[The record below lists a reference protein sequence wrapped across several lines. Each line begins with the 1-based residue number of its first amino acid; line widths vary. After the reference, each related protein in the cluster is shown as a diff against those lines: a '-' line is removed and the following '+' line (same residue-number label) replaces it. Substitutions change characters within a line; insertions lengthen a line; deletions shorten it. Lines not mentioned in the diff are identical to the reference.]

1 MKRFTLILTLFL
13 MAAMPMMAERVTPET
28 ARKVATTF
36 LNNNG
41 AKVAQLT
48 DLSKAAGFP
57 NLYIFNANP
66 GFVVMSADDC
76 VKPILGYSLTNVFV
90 VEGMPENIHG
100 WLQGYNDEIQYAVD
114 NRMSADAETTQLWKD
129 LIEGNSKAAKATA
142 VVDNLLSTTW
152 DQNPRYNNLCP
163 YSSYYGQLTVTGCVA
178 TAMAQIMKYWN
189 YPSRGIGS
197 HSYIHEEYTD
207 ANGYHQGFGELSA
220 NFGATTYDWA
230 NMPNA
235 LSSTS
240 SDTQI
245 EAVATLMYHCG
256 VSVEMDY
263 GVASIGGSG
272 AATSFVATALQTYFN
287 YQSCTF
293 MYKSANEANWVN
305 MLKTELNAGRPLQ
318 YSGRGTG
325 GGHSFVC
332 CGYDS
337 NDKFYFNWGWSGNN
351 DGFYALDNL
360 VPGSGGAG
368 GGSYS
373 FTENQGAIFG
383 IHPSTCTAA
392 APTGLTYTQNGRN
405 VTLNWDAASGA
416 ASYNIYLDNNLIGN
430 VTTNSYATTAPFG
443 THFYYVRSVDGS
455 GELSLSSNSV
465 DVTVDYQKPIVND
478 LQMTLSGADTDLSWT
493 APDWC
498 YPETPSVTLT
508 YGDGSISAL
517 NSSQYWAHRYLA
529 ANLSSYINKALYKIS
544 FYAYESGTYTLYI
557 YKGATEGS
565 YSGDD
570 IFWPTTLVTSKTFEV
585 TSLNKYNWIDIDL
598 DAIAII
604 DGTDDLWVVLH
615 DPNNGGGRFSA
626 VYSTTPGS
634 NNHGGYWGKWTDGE
648 GNKGYVLD
656 ADKAFLIRTY
666 LTDGTYTYHLY
677 DNGVSVADDIAA
689 TSYTVTSP
697 ADNTAHQY
705 TVKTNYYGGETAA
718 SNIAGIS
725 LGAASLASLSLT
737 ANDKLILTEGS
748 QLTVTGT
755 ISNANAANLVIE
767 DGAQLVHNGGDVEAT
782 IQKNISAW
790 SAKGG
795 AGWHLIASPVDEV
808 NIASTLATGTYDLYG
823 YHEPTH
829 HWLNYKK
836 AEHASFF
843 DDLKL
848 RRGKGYLYAHEDA
861 KVVSFAGSMK
871 ETDVNV
877 AVPLSWE
884 SSNETLK
891 GWNLVGN
898 PYSCNAYSNVAYYVM
913 NAAGN
918 GFESKTV
925 NDAIPPCTG
934 IFVRATGGGQS
945 VTFST
950 TAPSSSANN
959 GYLNIALDETN
970 TRGSIRQ
977 DNAIVSFNEGEELS
991 KFVFNEE
998 NAEVYFTQ
1006 SNEDYAIAYSD
1017 KQGLMSLNF
1026 KARHDGTYTLSFTAD
1041 VISSEAKKSPLN
1053 EMFSYLHLIDKRTD
1067 SDIDLLAMPSYTFE
1081 AKASDNASRF
1091 TLVFDESGIASVSAE
1106 PFAYVSNGNI
1116 IINAATD
1123 KATLQMIDV
1132 TGRIVVSCTGDAID
1146 HVSTSGMTPGVYVLR
1161 LVRGENIKTQKIVIE

>member
-1 MKRFTLILTLFL
+1 MKRFSLIFTLLL

-28 ARKVATTF
+28 AQRVATTF

-41 AKVAQLT
+41 TKATQLT
-48 DLSKAAGFP
+48 DLTKAAGFP
-57 NLYIFNANP
+57 NLYIFNAEP
-66 GFVVMSADDC
+66 GFVVMSADNC
-76 VKPILGYSLTNVFV
+76 VKPILGYSLTGKFV
-90 VEGMPENIHG
+90 AEGMPENIKG
-100 WLQGYNDEIQYAVD
+100 WLQGYSDEIQYAID
-114 NRMSADAETTQLWKD
+114 NQMRADTETAKLWKD
-129 LIEGNSKAAKATA
+129 LADGNSKAGKRSI
-142 VVDNLLSTTW
+142 VVDALVQTQW
-152 DQNPRYNNLCP
+152 DQDPLYNNYCP
-163 YSSYYGQLTVTGCVA
+163 YDSNAGELTVTGCVA
-178 TAMAQIMKYWN
+178 TAMAQIMKYWD
-189 YPSRGIGS
+189 YPTSGTDTK
-197 HSYIHEEYTD
+197 SYTPVNHPEY
-207 ANGYHQGFGELSA
+207 GQQSA
-220 NFGATTYDWA
+220 NFANTTYHWE
-230 NMPNA
+230 NMPTS
-235 LSSTS
+235 LSSS
-240 SDTQI
+240 STTEQI
-245 EAVATLMYHCG
+245 NEVARLMYHCG
-256 VSVEMDY
+256 VSVEMEY
-263 GVASIGGSG
+263 GISSTGGSG
-272 AATSFVATALQTYFN
+272 AVTAWVADALETYFR
-287 YQSCTF
+287 YQPCTF
-293 MYKSANEANWVN
+293 KTKEDNEASWVS
-305 MLKTELNAGRPLQ
+305 MLKTELNEARPLQ
-318 YSGRGTG
+318 YSGRGSA

-332 CGYDS
+332 DGYDS
-337 NDKFYFNWGWSGNN
+337 DDKFHFNWGWSGHN
-351 DGFYALDNL
+351 DGFYALNNL
-360 VPGSGGAG
+360 VPGSGGSG

-373 FTENQGAIFG
+373 FTNNQAAIFG
-383 IHPSTCTAA
+383 IQPQACTASTPA
-392 APTGLTYTQNGRN
+392 NYSASAEGRN
-405 VTLNWDAASGA
+405 AVLSWDAAANAVSYAVYKDDLMVAITTETTYTETNLPYESYTYYVKSRDANGASSAPTSPITVNIEPIATNLTVVKNGSGA
-416 ASYNIYLDNNLIGN
+416 
-430 VTTNSYATTAPFG
+430 T
-443 THFYYVRSVDGS
+443 
-455 GELSLSSNSV
+455 
-465 DVTVDYQKPIVND
+465 
-478 LQMTLSGADTDLSWT
+478 LSWT
-493 APDWC
+493 EPEWLAPTTDN
-498 YPETPSVTLT
+498 EVLT
-508 YGDGSISAL
+508 YGDGSCTGGFGAGSAGSMYL
-517 NSSQYWAHRYLA
+517 YFGHRYPASMLET
-529 ANLSSYINKALYKIS
+529 NKVIYKVS
-544 FYAYESGTYTLYI
+544 FYASETGVFQLFI
-557 YKGATEGS
+557 YSATAGNS
-565 YSGDD
+565 NPQTQIHNQSITASSTG
-570 IFWPTTLVTSKTFEV
+570 
-585 TSLNKYNWIDIDL
+585 WIDIEL
-598 DAIAII
+598 SSPIEI
-604 DGTDDLWVVLH
+604 DPSKDLWVFIYDPEAKAHPMGYNSTVIT
-615 DPNNGGGRFSA
+615 DGNYCSWSPNNPINAINTQA
-626 VYSTTPGS
+626 V
-634 NNHGGYWGKWTDGE
+634 
-648 GNKGYVLD
+648 L
-656 ADKAFLIRTY
+656 FLIRTY

-677 DNGVSVADDIAA
+677 DNGVSVADNIDA
-689 TSYTVTSP
+689 TSYVVSSP
-697 ADNTAHQY
+697 ANNTAHQY
-705 TVKTNYYGGETAA
+705 TVKTKYYGGESAA
-718 SNIAGIS
+718 SNTAGLT
-725 LGAASLASLSLT
+725 LGEATLASLSLG

-748 QLTVTGT
+748 QLTITGT

-877 AVPLSWE
+877 SVPLSWE

-898 PYSCNAYSNVAYYVM
+898 PYSCNAYSNRAYYVM

-918 GFESKTV
+918 GFVSKTV
-925 NDAIPPCTG
+925 NDPIPPCTG

-1123 KATLQMIDV
+1123 KASLQMIDV
-1132 TGRIVVSCTGDAID
+1132 TGRIVVSYTGDAID

>member
-76 VKPILGYSLTNVFV
+76 VRPILGYSLTNVFV
-90 VEGMPENIHG
+90 AEGMPENIKG
-100 WLQGYNDEIQYAVD
+100 WLQGYSDEIQYAVD
-114 NRMSADAETTQLWKD
+114 NRMTANAKTTQLWKD
-129 LIEGNSKAAKATA
+129 LTEGNSKTTTA
-142 VVDNLLSTTW
+142 IIVDALVQTTW
-152 DQNPRYNNLCP
+152 DQDPRYNNLCP
-163 YSSYYGQLTVTGCVA
+163 YSSYYGELTVTGCVA
-178 TAMAQIMKYWN
+178 TAMAQIMKYWD
-189 YPSRGIGS
+189 YPTSGIGS
-197 HSYIHEEYTD
+197 HSYTHVEYTD

-220 NFGATTYDWA
+220 DFGSTTYDWA

-240 SDTQI
+240 SATQI

-263 GVASIGGSG
+263 GVSSIGGSG
-272 AATSFVATALQTYFN
+272 AVTAYVATALQTYFN

-293 MYKSANEANWVN
+293 KYKEDNEANWVN

-318 YSGRGTG
+318 YSGRGSG

-332 CGYDS
+332 DGYDS
-337 NDKFYFNWGWSGNN
+337 DDKFHFNWGWSGHN
-351 DGFYALDNL
+351 DGFYALNNL
-360 VPGSGGAG
+360 EPGSGGSG

-373 FTENQGAIFG
+373 FTSNQGAIFG
-383 IHPSTCTAA
+383 IQPKACTAA
-392 APTGLTYTQNGRN
+392 TPTNFNAIAAGRN
-405 VTLNWDAASGA
+405 AVLSWDAAA
-416 ASYNIYLDNNLIGN
+416 NA
-430 VTTNSYATTAPFG
+430 VSYAIYRDDLLIAFTTSTSYTDA
-443 THFYYVRSVDGS
+443 
-455 GELSLSSNSV
+455 
-465 DVTVDYQKPIVND
+465 D
-478 LQMTLSGADTDLSWT
+478 L
-493 APDWC
+493 P
-498 YPETPSVTLT
+498 Y
-508 YGDGSISAL
+508 
-517 NSSQYWAHRYLA
+517 
-529 ANLSSYINKALYKIS
+529 
-544 FYAYESGTYTLYI
+544 GTYTY
-557 YKGATEGS
+557 YVKSRDDKGASSSPTSPIALPIEPLATNLTVTQSGS
-565 YSGDD
+565 
-570 IFWPTTLVTSKTFEV
+570 
-585 TSLNKYNWIDIDL
+585 
-598 DAIAII
+598 DAILNWTEPEWCVPE
-604 DGTDDLWVVLH
+604 TDNEVLTYSYGSTIYNFGSGSGVKLYYGH
-615 DPNNGGGRFSA
+615 KYPASMISTNKVLYKVSFCCNDTGAYELF
-626 VYSTTPGS
+626 VYSANSGS
-634 NNHGGYWGKWTDGE
+634 TKPSSQIYHQSITVSASGWYDIMIGSPIQ
-648 GNKGYVLD
+648 LD
-656 ADKAFLIRTY
+656 ADKDLWVFIYDPVGRNYPMKAGSFEGSDSNGNYATSSVPTTGVGTQSVVMLINTCI
-666 LTDGTYTYHLY
+666 TDGSFFYNLY
-677 DNGVSVADDIAA
+677 DNNTSVANNLSG
-689 TSYTVTSP
+689 TSHTLPSITDNSAHRYTL
-697 ADNTAHQY
+697 
-705 TVKTNYYGGETAA
+705 KTIVGLGETAA
-718 SNIAGIS
+718 SNMAGLT
-725 LGAASLASLSLT
+725 LGTASIASLSLT

-748 QLTVTGT
+748 QLTITGT

-877 AVPLSWE
+877 SVPLSWE

-898 PYSCNAYSNVAYYVM
+898 PYSCNAYSNRAYYVM

-918 GFESKTV
+918 GFVSKTV
-925 NDAIPPCTG
+925 NDPIPPCTG

-1132 TGRIVVSCTGDAID
+1132 TGRIVVSYTGDAID
-1146 HVSTSGMTPGVYVLR
+1146 HVSTSGMTPGMYVLR

>member
-66 GFVVMSADDC
+66 GFVVMSADGC

-90 VEGMPENIHG
+90 VEGMPENIKG
-100 WLQGYNDEIQYAVD
+100 WLQDYSDEIQYAID
-114 NRMSADAETTQLWKD
+114 NQMRAEAETAKLWKD
-129 LIEGNSKAAKATA
+129 LADGNSKAGRRSI
-142 VVDNLLSTTW
+142 VVNALIETRW
-152 DQNPRYNNLCP
+152 DQIQYYNLYCP
-163 YSSYYGQLTVTGCVA
+163 AVADGPAARAYTGCVA
-178 TAMAQIMKYWN
+178 TAMAQIMRYWKK
-189 YPSRGIGS
+189 PAHGISS
-197 HSYIHEEYTD
+197 HSYTWS
-207 ANGYHQGFGELSA
+207 AQTLSA
-220 NFGATTYDWA
+220 DFGATTYDWN
-230 NMPNA
+230 NMNNYYKSYYDEEGNPHILDNP
-235 LSSTS
+235 SSTE
-240 SDTQI
+240 I
-245 EAVATLMYHCG
+245 EAVSLLMYHCG
-256 VSVEMDY
+256 VSVNMDY
-263 GVASIGGSG
+263 GGNSTGGSS
-272 AATSFVATALQTYFN
+272 ASTAMVAEALKLYFN
-287 YQSCTF
+287 YSPDIV
-293 MYKSANEANWVN
+293 YRSKSSYSDDVW
-305 MLKTELNAGRPLQ
+305 KTNVKAELDAARPLQ
-318 YSGRGTG
+318 YRGSSR
-325 GGHSFVC
+325 GGHSFIC
-332 CGYDS
+332 DGYDS
-337 NDKFYFNWGWSGNN
+337 SDNFHFNWGWAGWC
-351 DGFYALDNL
+351 DGFYSLSNL
-360 VPGSGGAG
+360 TTTDPGSGGG
-368 GGSYS
+368 NGNYTS
-373 FTENQGAIFG
+373 NQGAIFG
-383 IHPSTCTAA
+383 IQPVECSAA
-392 APTGLTYTQNGRN
+392 DPTNLTYTQSGRN
-405 VTLNWDAASGA
+405 ITLNWDAASGA
-416 ASYNIYLDNNLIGN
+416 ASYNVYCDDNLIGN
-430 VTTNSYATTAPFG
+430 PTTTSFATTTPFG
-443 THFYYVRSVDGS
+443 THKYYVRSVDAS
-455 GELSLSSNSV
+455 SKLSLSSNT
-465 DVTVDYQKPIVND
+465 VTITIEEVYD
-478 LQMTLSGADTDLSWT
+478 LRMTLSGSDASLSWT
-493 APDWC
+493 APTWC
-498 YPETPSVTLT
+498 YSETPSATLT
-508 YGDGSISAL
+508 YGEDNVYYSWTSVYYG
-517 NSSQYWAHRYLA
+517 HRYLA
-529 ANLSSYINKALYKIS
+529 SNLSAYAGKKVYQVETYIQYP
-544 FYAYESGTYTLYI
+544 GTYSI
-557 YKGATEGS
+557 YVFNKTNSNQPDPNYLAYSKEGINIS
-565 YSGDD
+565 YANADKWNKFD
-570 IFWPTTLVTSKTFEV
+570 IETPV
-585 TSLNKYNWIDIDL
+585 
-598 DAIAII
+598 AIN
-604 DGTDDLWVVLH
+604 GSEDLWVVFKQEGTGQSYPTPSFNLDSH
-615 DPNNGGGRFSA
+615 NINAFYAGNSPTNLYDNNSSYNCAWF
-626 VYSTTPGS
+626 
-634 NNHGGYWGKWTDGE
+634 
-648 GNKGYVLD
+648 
-656 ADKAFLIRTY
+656 IRAH

-677 DNGVSVADDIAA
+677 DNGVSVADNIDA
-689 TSYTVTSP
+689 TSYVVSSP
-697 ADNTAHQY
+697 ANNTAHQY
-705 TVKTNYYGGETAA
+705 TVKTKYYGGESAA
-718 SNIAGIS
+718 SNTAGLT
-725 LGAASLASLSLT
+725 LGETTLASLELT

-1081 AKASDNASRF
+1081 AKTSDNASRF

>member
-76 VKPILGYSLTNVFV
+76 VRPILGYSLTNVFV
-90 VEGMPENIHG
+90 AEGMPENIKG
-100 WLQGYNDEIQYAVD
+100 WLQGYSDQIQDAID
-114 NRMSADAETTQLWKD
+114 NALNADASVRAEWQSLKNGRAD
-129 LIEGNSKAAKATA
+129 KAPSDVVVGPLIETRWNQ
-142 VVDNLLSTTW
+142 D
-152 DQNPRYNNLCP
+152 DPYNNLCP
-163 YSSYYGQLTVTGCVA
+163 SSSVTGCVA
-178 TAMAQIMKYWN
+178 TAMAQVMKYHN
-189 YPSRGIGS
+189 FPSHGIGS
-197 HSYIHEEYTD
+197 HSYVPESHPEYGTLTVD
-207 ANGYHQGFGELSA
+207 FNST
-220 NFGATTYDWA
+220 NYDWTHMT
-230 NMPNA
+230 NTYGV
-235 LSSTS
+235 SSTAEE
-240 SDTQI
+240 QL
-245 EAVATLMYHCG
+245 AVATLMYSCG
-256 VSVEMDY
+256 VSVDMNY
-263 GVASIGGSG
+263 SPSSSG
-272 AATSFVATALQTYFN
+272 AVTAWVADALKMYFG
-287 YQSCTF
+287 YSSDVRHLSRSE
-293 MYKSANEANWVN
+293 YSDSNWIA
-305 MLKTELNAGRPLQ
+305 MLKADLDLHRPIQ
-318 YSGRGTG
+318 YHGNGSG

-332 CGYDS
+332 DGYNTD
-337 NDKFYFNWGWSGNN
+337 NYFHFNWGWGGYC
-351 DGFYALDNL
+351 DDYYVIDNL
-360 VPGSGGAG
+360 NPGPGGIGSGTNGI
-368 GGSYS
+368 YND
-373 FTENQGAIFG
+373 NQGAILG
-383 IHPSTCTAA
+383 VHPAVCTADV
-392 APTGLTYTQNGRN
+392 PTGLAKNQEGRT
-405 VTLNWDAASGA
+405 VTLNWTSATGA
-416 ASYNIYLDNNLIGN
+416 VSYNIYYNDIYVGN
-430 VTTNSYATTAPFG
+430 SASNSYVTTAPYG
-443 THFYYVRSVDGS
+443 THSYYVRSVDSS
-455 GELSLSSNSV
+455 GELSLSSNI
-465 DVTVDYQKPIVND
+465 VTVNVPYQTPVVND
-478 LQMTLSGADTDLSWT
+478 IQATLSGSDVNLSWT
-493 APDWC
+493 ALAWC
-498 YPETPSVTLT
+498 YPETPSATLT
-508 YGDGSISAL
+508 YGDGSLYNA
-517 NSSQYWAHRYLA
+517 SSSKYWAHRYLS
-529 ANLSSYINKALYKIS
+529 ANIATYIGKVIYKVS
-544 FYAYESGTYTLYI
+544 FFVYDELGTYNCYV
-557 YKGATEGS
+557 YKGSSQTS
-565 YSGDD
+565 YNSDE
-570 IFWPTTLVTSKTFEV
+570 IFVPETLITSKTIEV
-585 TSLNKYNWIDIDL
+585 SNLNRWIDIDL
-598 DAIAII
+598 DNLVTI
-604 DGTDDLWVVLH
+604 DSEEIWVVINF
-615 DPNNGGGRFSA
+615 PENGGGRYAATFSN
-626 VYSTTPGS
+626 YSS
-634 NNHGGYWGKWTDGE
+634 VNNYGDYWGKYTMGGGGE
-648 GNKGYVLD
+648 TGFVQSGDRAY
-656 ADKAFLIRTY
+656 LIRTY

-677 DNGVSVADDIAA
+677 DNGVSVADNIDA
-689 TSYTVTSP
+689 TSYVVSSP
-697 ADNTAHQY
+697 ANNTAHQY
-705 TVKTNYYGGETAA
+705 TVKTKYYGGESAA
-718 SNIAGIS
+718 SNTAGLT
-725 LGAASLASLSLT
+725 LGEATLASLSLT

-1067 SDIDLLAMPSYTFE
+1067 SDIDLLAMPEYTFE

-1091 TLVFDESGIASVSAE
+1091 TLVFNESGIASVSAE

-1132 TGRIVVSCTGDAID
+1132 TGRIVVSYTGDAID